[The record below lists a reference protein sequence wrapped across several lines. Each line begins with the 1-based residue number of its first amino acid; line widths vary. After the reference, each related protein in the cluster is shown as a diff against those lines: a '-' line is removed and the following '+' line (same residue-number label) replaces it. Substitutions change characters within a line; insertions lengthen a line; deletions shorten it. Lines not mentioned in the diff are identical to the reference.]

1 MRNQQPIQAP
11 QQQPSP
17 QPVQTPPVR
26 FSDWAAI

>member
-11 QQQPSP
+11 QSQQKPA
-17 QPVQTPPVR
+17 PVQSPPVK